1 MPPPPLSAHE
11 RRLGTFAL
19 ISAVVYGG
27 AGLFFA
33 VLPRLTLKIAA
44 SGQHID
50 FMPGARLWH
59 ALAVSMMAMLTL
71 CCALVAQKPRE
82 NRRLLL
88 VVILSKAVSTGMALL
103 SIAFA
108 HASSPEA
115 HAGIRTLWTTVT
127 TDFPLF
133 LATAYFYWK
142 AAPGI
147 AAEAQPQSVPQDEPA
162 QRPVALG
169 IAKAAGS
176 KGE

>member
-19 ISAVVYGG
+19 ISAVVYAG

-33 VLPRLTLKIAA
+33 VLPRLTLKISAA
-44 SGQHID
+44 GQRVD

-59 ALAVSMMAMLTL
+59 VLAVSMMAMLAL
-71 CCALVAQKPRE
+71 CCALAAQKPRE
-82 NRRLLL
+82 NRRMLL
-88 VVILSKAVSTGMALL
+88 VVLLSKAMSTGMALG
-103 SIAFA
+103 SIALWR
-108 HASSPEA
+108 ASSPEA
-115 HAGIRTLWTTVT
+115 HAGVRTLWTVVT

-147 AAEAQPQSVPQDEPA
+147 AAEAQPQSVPEEAPA

-176 KGE
+176 KAE